1 MIRNI
6 LAAIGLAALV
16 CFAVMASPALGR
28 SAHKVHKADM
38 PGHYSRVDL
47 WNPDPRTIA

>member
-16 CFAVMASPALGR
+16 CFAVMASTALGR
-28 SAHKVHKADM
+28 SKVHKADM